1 MLTGQSHKRD
11 VRCACNGREEKV
23 VHFLKKPFQSSL
35 SLQQLARAN
44 TEIRLQKRRGCEF
57 GVIFT
62 LRLILFIFV
71 MPMTITNINVVN
83 HGYQWYHA
91 EDITILL

>member
-1 MLTGQSHKRD
+1 MLTGQRHKRD
-11 VRCACNGREEKV
+11 VRCACYGREEKV

-71 MPMTITNINVVN
+71 MPMTKIDIKMVN
-83 HGYQWYHA
+83 HGYQY
-91 EDITILL
+91 

>member
-1 MLTGQSHKRD
+1 MLTGQRHKRD
-11 VRCACNGREEKV
+11 VRCACYGREEKV

-35 SLQQLARAN
+35 SLQQIARAN
-44 TEIRLQKRRGCEF
+44 TEIRLQERRGCEF

-71 MPMTITNINVVN
+71 MPMTIIDINMVD
-83 HGYQWYHA
+83 HGYQYQHG
-91 EDITILL
+91 EDIDI